1 MNRYKFAFG
10 HFLVSC
16 FIFSTT
22 FFIVK
27 NLWYPG
33 PFFDASG
40 GWEGLKIAASVD
52 LVLGPLLMLVI
63 FNPAKG
69 KFKLLF
75 DIATIIS
82 IQFAALIFGVTTIYQ
97 QRPIAA
103 VFWEDSFYTVP
114 ASALSAEEINN
125 IDLKSELN
133 LYYAKKPES
142 TAGLTKIYNMVTELQ
157 KPPYQQTWLYHDL
170 KSSFSEIQP
179 YAVNTQKKLKNDFLT
194 KSINGY
200 LSEKNVEDSDLLFF
214 NMFSKYKNI
223 ILIFDLEANL
233 VDYLSID
240 IKGDN

>member
-27 NLWYPG
+27 GLWYPG

-69 KFKLLF
+69 RLKLIF

-82 IQFAALIFGVTTIYQ
+82 IQFAALVFGVATIYQ

-114 ASALSAEEINN
+114 ASALSAEEINK
-125 IDLKSELN
+125 IDHKPELN

-142 TAGLTKIYNMVTELQ
+142 TAGLTKIYNMVTEHQ
-157 KPPYQQTWLYHDL
+157 KPPYQQIWLYHDL
-170 KSSFSEIQP
+170 KPSFSEIKP
-179 YAVNTQKKLKNDFLT
+179 YAVNTSKTLKNDVLT
-194 KSINGY
+194 KLINDY
-200 LSEKNVEDSDLLFF
+200 LSEKNVEGSELLFF

-233 VDYLSID
+233 VDYLNVD
-240 IKGDN
+240 RKGDN

>member
-27 NLWYPG
+27 GLWYPG

-52 LVLGPLLMLVI
+52 LILGPLLMLVI
-63 FNPAKG
+63 FNQEKG
-69 KFKLLF
+69 KFKLIF
-75 DIATIIS
+75 DIAIIIS
-82 IQFAALIFGVTTIYQ
+82 IQFAALVFGVTTIYQ

-142 TAGLTKIYNMVTELQ
+142 TAGLTKIYNMVTEFQ

-179 YAVNTQKKLKNDFLT
+179 YAVNTQTNLKKDFLT
-194 KSINGY
+194 KSINDY
-200 LSEKNVEDSDLLFF
+200 LSEKNVDDSDLLFF

-233 VDYLSID
+233 VDFLSID
-240 IKGDN
+240 IKGEN